1 MQGREIVGTKK
12 KIKSYIPRGCHCL
25 HFSCLMKLLMQ
36 DTVQQGNAD
45 LEGDII
51 VNLLIRDLFLVYKG
65 RQRCVCVGGGS
76 FTWEQMPKWPD
87 RDFLWRFHVSCSLI
101 F

>member
-65 RQRCVCVGGGS
+65 RQRCVWGGGAVLLGNKCQNGLIEFFS
-76 FTWEQMPKWPD
+76 G
-87 RDFLWRFHVSCSLI
+87 DFMFHVH
-101 F
+101 